1 MSALGKIT
9 VVESKLF
16 LREAGVAFGAIA
28 LPAVLLLVLGA
39 IPALRTPDE
48 KFGGLR
54 FIDGFV
60 PSLVVVTLAFLG
72 LNRLPATVAS
82 YREKG
87 VLRRLSVTPVHP
99 AMLLVAQLLINLV
112 AAMLGVCLLVAVGTL
127 VFGIDLPHD
136 PLGFAAA
143 FLLGASSLF
152 ALGMV
157 VAARAPTARAAGGV
171 ATVLFA
177 LIMFLGGV
185 YLPRFMLPEVVV
197 RIGDYT
203 PPGVQALQDAWTG
216 TAPQPLHLVIMAG
229 ITLIA
234 GAVAAKSFRW
244 E

>member
-1 MSALGKIT
+1 
-9 VVESKLF
+9 
-16 LREAGVAFGAIA
+16 
-28 LPAVLLLVLGA
+28 
-39 IPALRTPDE
+39 
-48 KFGGLR
+48 
-54 FIDGFV
+54 V
-60 PSLVVVTLAFLG
+60 PSLVVVTLAFLE

-87 VLRRLSVTPVHP
+87 VLRWLSVTPVHP
-99 AMLLVAQLLINLV
+99 AMLLMAQLLINLV
-112 AAMLGVCLLVAVGTL
+112 AGVLGVGLLVAVGAL

-152 ALGMV
+152 ALGMI
-157 VAARAPTARAAGGV
+157 VAALAPTARAA
-171 ATVLFA
+171 TVLFV

-203 PPGVQALQDAWTG
+203 PPGVQALQDVWTG
-216 TAPQPLHLVIMAG
+216 TAPQPLYLVMMAG
-229 ITLIA
+229 ITLVA